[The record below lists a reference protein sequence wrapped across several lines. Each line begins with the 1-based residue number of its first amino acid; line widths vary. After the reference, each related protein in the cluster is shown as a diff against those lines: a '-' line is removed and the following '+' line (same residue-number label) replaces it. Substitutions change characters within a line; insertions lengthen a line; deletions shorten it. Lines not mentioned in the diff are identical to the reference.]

1 MDRFVVLCSNYAFKS
16 LSQKILK
23 YYYSPVHITLC
34 AFNVSYLVD
43 YKKGATSNISEKGRN
58 IEYNIE
64 LCLLQMICFPYYEI
78 SRQLESRFLQYILC
92 SISIIIVQGSQ
103 PQNFSF
109 MLPRYDGV
117 KFLKLQ
123 KIHNNDRKDSS
134 LFLFMFITLIL
145 NRAKKTFY

>member
-23 YYYSPVHITLC
+23 YYYSPVQITLC

-64 LCLLQMICFPYYEI
+64 LCLLQMICFPYYEK
-78 SRQLESRFLQYILC
+78 ST
-92 SISIIIVQGSQ
+92 
-103 PQNFSF
+103 
-109 MLPRYDGV
+109 
-117 KFLKLQ
+117 
-123 KIHNNDRKDSS
+123 DR
-134 LFLFMFITLIL
+134 I
-145 NRAKKTFY
+145 

>member
-1 MDRFVVLCSNYAFKS
+1 MDRFVVLRSNYAFKS

-23 YYYSPVHITLC
+23 YYYSLVHITLC
-34 AFNVSYLVD
+34 AFNVSYIAD
-43 YKKGATSNISEKGRN
+43 CKKVPTNNISNKKVQILN
-58 IEYNIE
+58 
-64 LCLLQMICFPYYEI
+64 MILNFA
-78 SRQLESRFLQYILC
+78 LLQYILC
-92 SISIIIVQGSQ
+92 SISIIFVQGSQ
-103 PQNFSF
+103 PQIFSL